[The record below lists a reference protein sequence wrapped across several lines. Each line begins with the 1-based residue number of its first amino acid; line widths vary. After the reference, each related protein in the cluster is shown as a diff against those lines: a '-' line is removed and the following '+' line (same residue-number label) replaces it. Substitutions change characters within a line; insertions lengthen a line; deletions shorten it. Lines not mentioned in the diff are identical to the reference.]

1 MIRMM
6 AVKVICNALNCPR
19 AGRIILS
26 IKFYAPIAQNR
37 TNSGSTKEVLMSRS
51 RKKHPLIQGC
61 GDKSLKKIYNR
72 RFRHQNDLDFPSG
85 NAYRKTNNSWEI
97 CDILFGYFRHDD
109 IPNEDRKYWYAMK

>member
-1 MIRMM
+1 
-6 AVKVICNALNCPR
+6 
-19 AGRIILS
+19 
-26 IKFYAPIAQNR
+26 
-37 TNSGSTKEVLMSRS
+37 MSRS

-97 CDILFGYFRHDD
+97 CDILFGYFRHKDVPD
-109 IPNEDRKYWYAMK
+109 EDRRYYWSMK